1 MFAGLDEKPA
11 KMDSSTIFID
21 NEPTFVEN
29 YIDTLATK
37 PTAPISL
44 LIESLVQQLCSMIEP
59 DKATSQQLYQTI
71 CRELYKM
78 HLIDETY
85 VLGEFDVMR
94 SQYQQALYQLATVA
108 RGESATPLNVQSV
121 WPLNDSASLSLSRY
135 SRDFVELGFI
145 ADGGFGRVYRAR
157 NKLDGIEYAVKKVN
171 IKFLTK
177 NRVMSHLDEVKTF
190 ASLNHSNIVPYKAAW
205 LEPSFGTGTN
215 QANAIDNP
223 KTKTT
228 STQKVEKPF
237 LNIQSNEFE
246 KAATFL
252 ETETET
258 ETKFSETTNEDDDNE
273 ETDSE
278 SGNN

>member
-1 MFAGLDEKPA
+1 MNQSSEKPV
-11 KMDSSTIFID
+11 KTDSSTKLID
-21 NEPTFVEN
+21 NTPTFKEN
-29 YIDTLATK
+29 FIESLATK

-44 LIESLVQQLCSMIEP
+44 LIESLLQQLCSMIER
-59 DKATSQQLYQTI
+59 DKTKSHQLYQTI

-108 RGESATPLNVQSV
+108 RGESDIPLNVQSV
-121 WPLNDSASLSLSRY
+121 WPLNDSVSFSLSRY

-145 ADGGFGRVYRAR
+145 ADGGFGSVYRAR

-171 IKFLTK
+171 IKYLTK

-215 QANAIDNP
+215 RLDAIDNP
-223 KTKTT
+223 KTKST
-228 STQKVEKPF
+228 STRKVQKQF
-237 LNIQSNEFE
+237 LNIRNNEFE
-246 KAATFL
+246 KTET

-258 ETKFSETTNEDDDNE
+258 ETKFNEATNDDEDAE

-278 SGNN
+278 SGK